1 MDVGCGVVYIHV
13 KVDVRFVQ
21 GKMKGHLCL
30 LHGCGGVHVHVEVD
44 VKFVQGKV
52 MKHLCF

>member
-30 LHGCGGVHVHVEVD
+30 LHGCGVVHVHVEVD